1 MTATTP
7 LRAKP
12 VKPGLHETSPAV
24 SLRVAVARIYRA
36 LRINAENNV
45 TPSQASALA
54 RIEQTEPVRLGVL
67 AQLEGITAASMSK
80 IVESLEAQDLLVRVP
95 DPLDGRVSMVEI
107 SPTGRKLIQKFR
119 SASTRA
125 IEGALDSLSAEEQQI
140 IHESLPVLEKLSEI
154 LQTRQSS

>member
-1 MTATTP
+1 
-7 LRAKP
+7 
-12 VKPGLHETSPAV
+12 
-24 SLRVAVARIYRA
+24 
-36 LRINAENNV
+36 V